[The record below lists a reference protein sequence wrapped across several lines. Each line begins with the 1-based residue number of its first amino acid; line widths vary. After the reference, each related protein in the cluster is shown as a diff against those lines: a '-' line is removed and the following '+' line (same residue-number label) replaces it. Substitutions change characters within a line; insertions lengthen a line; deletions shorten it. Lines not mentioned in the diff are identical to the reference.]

1 MPISQNT
8 LSRTVLVSFAGKIR
22 DYPMTASS
30 EERFVLLQANII
42 CLLLFLVAVAT
53 IFEHLAWFR

>member
-1 MPISQNT
+1 
-8 LSRTVLVSFAGKIR
+8 
-22 DYPMTASS
+22 MTASS